1 MITNTYLIAVSPS
14 ENGETVICKIKYS
27 EDGNVKMIKIP
38 IAYSFYSDAG
48 YPMYLDGPFPLDEVR
63 FEELIDLS
71 KITSAINKG
80 LDLLNFS
87 ICSKKGIKDK
97 LVMKGFDKQTAEKAS
112 DYLDE
117 NGFINEKSQVESYVI
132 DMAQKKLYGKNRIKN
147 ELFKKGY
154 RQDIINEVLDNSELD
169 FEEICRTRIETTMR
183 KEDFSDKKSAS
194 KNVNA
199 LMRYGFTFSEI
210 KNALRKI
217 K

>member
-1 MITNTYLIAVSPS
+1 MITDTYLTAVSPS
-14 ENGETVICKIKYS
+14 ENGETVICRIKYN

-48 YPMYLDGPFPLDEVR
+48 YPLNLDGPFPLDEVR
-63 FEELIDLS
+63 FEELINLS
-71 KITSAINKG
+71 KVTSAINKG

-87 ICSKKGIKDK
+87 ICSRKGIKDK

-112 DYLDE
+112 EYLDE
-117 NGFINEKSQVESYVI
+117 YGFIDEKSQAENYVM
-132 DMAQKKLYGKNRIKN
+132 DMAENRLFGKIRIRN

-154 RQDIINEVLDNSELD
+154 RQDVIDEVLENAEVD
-169 FEEICRTRIETTMR
+169 FEEICRTRIEKTMK
-183 KEDFSDKKSAS
+183 KEDFADKKTAS

-210 KNALRKI
+210 KTAVKELK
-217 K
+217 

>member
-48 YPMYLDGPFPLDEVR
+48 YPLDLDGPFPLDEVR

-71 KITSAINKG
+71 KVTLAINKG

-112 DYLDE
+112 EYLDE
-117 NGFINEKSQVESYVI
+117 NGFINEKSQAESYVM
-132 DMAQKKLYGKNRIKN
+132 DMAQKKLYGKNRIKI
-147 ELFKKGY
+147 ELLKKGY

-210 KNALRKI
+210 KSALRKI

>member
-71 KITSAINKG
+71 KVTSAINKG

-112 DYLDE
+112 EYLDE
-117 NGFINEKSQVESYVI
+117 NGFINEKSQAESYVM

-154 RQDIINEVLDNSELD
+154 RQDIINEILDNSELD